1 MIKESKSTKDEVL
14 KKKKKK
20 KNSELLNSHQ
30 VFALWERSM
39 VNDKDWYIRSFLIS
53 KRRFPLSVP
62 WEK

>member
-30 VFALWERSM
+30 VFAL
-39 VNDKDWYIRSFLIS
+39 
-53 KRRFPLSVP
+53 
-62 WEK
+62 